1 MQQLIGNK
9 QVLFITVLR
18 EFGLLEVDHYN
29 VIFYL
34 QQLNVWN
41 FKMNQS
47 SCFKVHSGL
56 TSLP

>member
-9 QVLFITVLR
+9 QVLFIR